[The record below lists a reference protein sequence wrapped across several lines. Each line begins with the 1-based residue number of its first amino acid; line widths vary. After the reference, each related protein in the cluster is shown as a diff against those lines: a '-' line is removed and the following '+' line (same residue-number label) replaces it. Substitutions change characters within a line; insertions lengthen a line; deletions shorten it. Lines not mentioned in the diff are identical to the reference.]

1 MRCPRCGSRLVGR
14 IGARQYYCWNCFAE
28 FARRG
33 ETWQVFEVDVEG
45 ALVPAAAPEDPPA
58 PSVAASPG
66 SLAAFGTRTGT

>member
-33 ETWQVFEVDVEG
+33 EAWQVYEVDPEG
-45 ALVPAAAPEDPPA
+45 VLVPAAAEGET
-58 PSVAASPG
+58 VAASAAARPG
-66 SLAAFGTRTGT
+66 PMAAVAPRTGT

>member
-33 ETWQVFEVDVEG
+33 EAWQVYEVDPEG
-45 ALVPAAAPEDPPA
+45 VLVLAAVARETAAASA
-58 PSVAASPG
+58 VARPG
-66 SLAAFGTRTGT
+66 PLAALAPRTGT